1 MFLFYKKL
9 HTMKDNLIFLFTFL
23 VLYSCTPS
31 SDRLLKQA
39 LKDEQKQNYSSAE
52 QKYLTIIVKYST
64 SDVVPEAKYRLG
76 MLYKDIFKDYYQAQL
91 WFSKIV
97 DEHKDSKFYKLAQ
110 VGLLESPDYL
120 GIIDGNKITL
130 GDIES
135 LGKNM
140 RFVVEYKKLDVDLYI
155 GSTKLY
161 AAERIIRQYTKFYY
175 KDGNEIK
182 ESDVN
187 LKTEKTDKY
196 TIILKLPIQKNNSWS
211 TEKENKIVIY
221 KVFDTN
227 LRLKTKKGFIFENC
241 IKIMEQNKGEKGV
254 RFLYYAPNKGC
265 VKITTTNISE
275 LYKEYTTMEV
285 IE

>member
-1 MFLFYKKL
+1 
-9 HTMKDNLIFLFTFL
+9 
-23 VLYSCTPS
+23 
-31 SDRLLKQA
+31 LLKQA
-39 LKDEQKQNYSSAE
+39 VKDEQKQNYSSAE
-52 QKYLTIIVKYST
+52 QKYLTIIVKYPT
-64 SDVVPEAKYRLG
+64 SNIVDEAKYRLG
-76 MLYKDIFKDYYQAQL
+76 LLYKDIFKDYSQANL

-97 DEHKDSKFYKLAQ
+97 DEHKGSKFYRLAQ
-110 VGLLESPDYL
+110 IGLLESPDYF
-120 GIIDGNKITL
+120 GIIDGNKIIL

-140 RFVVEYKKLDVDLYI
+140 RIIIEYKKLDVDLYI
-155 GSTKLY
+155 ATTKLY
-161 AAERIIRQYTKFYY
+161 AAEKIVRQYTKFYY
-175 KDGNEIK
+175 KDGEEIK

-196 TIILKLPIQKNNSWS
+196 TIILKLPIQKNNSW
-211 TEKENKIVIY
+211 TTQKENKTVIY
-221 KVFDTN
+221 TIFDTN
-227 LRLKTKKGFIFENC
+227 LTVKTTKGFIFTNC

-265 VKITTTNISE
+265 IKITTTNISE